1 MYLRRS
7 YLSHFLNCLSVFWP
21 GGHLSA
27 GFVFGIPFAWPCG
40 SLPPPFTC
48 VILANDGAAVTVSA
62 TTNMAASVSIKIM
75 RYLLSLPHLPNGV
88 PLKRCQVGCE
98 FAGAG
103 RVVCASTF
111 SYKQASC
118 PLPVHKYFVG
128 PILGSSPPS
137 SARFHLLK
145 EQNRPLVGPNNP

>member
-7 YLSHFLNCLSVFWP
+7 YFSHFLNCLSVFCP

-40 SLPPPFTC
+40 SLPPPFVC
-48 VILANDGAAVTVSA
+48 VILANDGAEVTVSA
-62 TTNMAASVSIKIM
+62 TTNMAASVSITMM
-75 RYLLSLPHLPNGV
+75 RFMHYLLSLPHLPNGV
-88 PLKRCQVGCE
+88 PLKRCRVGCE

-103 RVVCASTF
+103 RLVCASTF

-118 PLPVHKYFVG
+118 PLPFRFLCRYN
-128 PILGSSPPS
+128 LGQPPPFPS
-137 SARFHLLK
+137 D
-145 EQNRPLVGPNNP
+145 QNKTGH

>member
-7 YLSHFLNCLSVFWP
+7 YLVHFFWPPGDRSWFWP
-21 GGHLSA
+21 GGHLPEGVVVGLPLPLPSSSA
-27 GFVFGIPFAWPCG
+27 
-40 SLPPPFTC
+40 
-48 VILANDGAAVTVSA
+48 ANDGAAVTVSA
-62 TTNMAASVSIKIM
+62 TTSIAASVSIKIM
-75 RYLLSLPHLPNGV
+75 RFMRYLLSLPHPPNAV

-118 PLPVHKYFVG
+118 PLPVHEYFVG